1 VQGPE
6 TGKGVGLT
14 RLGKRMGLL
23 GRNPEFA
30 LLWGARVTSLLGDA
44 TAMITLVLF
53 LTIEDGRGVA
63 VGLLFLAE
71 GLPYLLSPFAGT
83 LADRIDQRRLM
94 IFSEIGQAIM
104 MAAIAF
110 LLPSLPLLLALMFV
124 RGVLTMMFQ
133 PAGRS
138 AVPTLVASDDL
149 PAANGLLGAGGQSS
163 RTLGPALAGLLFP
176 LVGPQVVLGGVAVLS
191 LVSIAFLVRLP
202 ALRGPAAGALGDGFW
217 YQTREGL
224 GYLWRAPVA
233 RIVGLT
239 LFGTVMFAALD
250 NVALS
255 FLGRDT
261 LQAGATVVG
270 VLFSAPALG
279 LVAGGLAMGGL
290 ARRVTARHILVFAV
304 ATLGVGLLGTAASPT
319 IAMAL
324 LAQFTAGIGNG
335 LHNAANDT
343 LIQRTVAPGML
354 GRVFGTVYGGA
365 FVASSIAYAVGGVLL
380 DATSPRLVFAVAGTG
395 VIVVAALCAGGLRR
409 ASASSSRS
417 EFSR

>member
-1 VQGPE
+1 
-6 TGKGVGLT
+6 
-14 RLGKRMGLL
+14 MGLL
-23 GRNPEFA
+23 GRNRDFA

-53 LTIEDGRGVA
+53 LTLEDGRGIA

-83 LADRIDQRRLM
+83 LADRVDQRRLM
-94 IFSEIGQAIM
+94 LCSEVGQAIM
-104 MAAIAF
+104 MATIAF
-110 LLPSLPLLLALMFV
+110 LMPSLPLLVALMFV

-138 AVPTLVASDDL
+138 AIPTLVAQEDL

-163 RTLGPALAGLLFP
+163 RTIGPALAGLLFP
-176 LVGPQVVLGGVAVLS
+176 LVGPQLVLGGVAALS
-191 LVSIAFLVRLP
+191 LVSIALLLRLP
-202 ALRGPAAGALGDGFW
+202 ALRGPVAGALREGFLS
-217 YQTREGL
+217 QTREGL
-224 GYLWRAPVA
+224 GYLRKSPVA

-261 LQAGATVVG
+261 LQAGETAVG

-279 LVAGGLAMGGL
+279 LVAGGLAMARL
-290 ARRVTARHILVFAV
+290 AKRITVGHILVFAV
-304 ATLGVGLLGTAASPT
+304 ATLGIGLLATAGSP
-319 IAMAL
+319 IVAAAL
-324 LAQFTAGIGNG
+324 LAQFITGFGNG
-335 LHNAANDT
+335 LQNAANDT
-343 LIQRTVAPGML
+343 LIQRTVDRDKL

-365 FVASSIAYAVGGVLL
+365 FIASSIAYASGGVLL

-395 VIVVAALCAGGLRR
+395 VVVVAALCVRGLRAAGALHVDGPEDR
-409 ASASSSRS
+409 DG
-417 EFSR
+417 